1 MTIAFRED
9 KQVKRL
15 DELRAKEAED
25 LAKVLAQRYN
35 LPYVDLS
42 KLPINTDALR
52 LVPEAEARAA
62 NLAAFKVSGKNLFVI
77 FLSPNNPTAQK
88 IIGELQDKNFKVTA
102 YLGSEASLNRALER
116 YQEISE
122 SSQTEAGVIDIANA
136 AINAFIQEI
145 KDLEGIKTRLNTET
159 ALTLKQGGVT
169 NLLEIILAGAIIVR
183 ASDIHLE
190 PEEARLRLRYRLDG
204 VLNDFAFF
212 DRRIFRP
219 LLSRVKLVSGLKL
232 NIKTTA
238 QDGRFSI
245 RLGQNDIEVRTAILP
260 GAYGESIVL
269 RLLNPETLVVEFSDL
284 GMEPKLFDTL
294 KEQIAKPNGLIL
306 LTGPTGSGKT
316 TTLYAIL
323 RVLNTAETKIITI
336 EDPIEYHLA
345 GINQTQVNLDK
356 KYTFLVGLRSA
367 LRQDPD
373 IIMVGEIRDAETAK
387 IAINASL
394 TGHLVLSTL
403 HTNNAAGTIPRLID
417 LGVNPKIIEAALNIA
432 LAQRLV
438 RRLCL
443 ECRESY
449 PPPDKELTLISSILG
464 ALAKKRPA
472 ETRTA
477 LPARLWRPAAAG
489 CRHCHG
495 TGFAGRIGIFEAVV
509 MNAAIAELLIK
520 NPSEREIKHLADA
533 AGLFDLR
540 EDGLLKVLDGVTA
553 LTELERV
560 VDLYAEIL

>member
-1 MTIAFRED
+1 MPLAFRED
-9 KQVKRL
+9 KQQLRL

-25 LAKVLAQRYN
+25 LAKVLAQRYD

-52 LVPEAEARAA
+52 LVPETEARAA
-62 NLAAFKVSGKNLFVI
+62 NLAAFKITGKNLFVVV
-77 FLSPNNPTAQK
+77 LSPNNPTAQK
-88 IIGELQDKNFKVTA
+88 IIRELLDKNFKVA
-102 YLGSEASLNRALER
+102 VYLGSEASLARAFER

-122 SSQTEAGVIDIANA
+122 SSQTEAGVIDIASA
-136 AINAFIQEI
+136 AINTFIQEI
-145 KDLEGIKTRLNTET
+145 NDLDSIRARLDAET

-169 NLLEIILAGAIIVR
+169 NLLEIILAGAIIAR
-183 ASDIHLE
+183 ASDIHVE
-190 PEEARLRLRYRLDG
+190 PEETRLRLRYRLDG
-204 VLNDFAFF
+204 VLNDFTFF
-212 DRRIFRP
+212 DRKIFRP

-269 RLLNPETLVVEFSDL
+269 RLLNPETLVVDFADL
-284 GMEPKLFDTL
+284 GMEQKLFETL

-323 RVLNTAETKIITI
+323 RVLNTADTKIITI

-403 HTNNAAGTIPRLID
+403 HTNNAAGTIPRLVD

-438 RRLCL
+438 RRLCP

-449 PPPDKELTLISSILG
+449 PPSDKEQALIGAILK

-472 ETRTA
+472 EARERPTA
-477 LPARLWRPAAAG
+477 LWRPRG
-489 CRHCHG
+489 CPSCHG

-509 MNAAIAELLIK
+509 MNAAIAELLLK

-533 AGLFDLR
+533 TGLLDLR
-540 EDGLLKVLDGVTA
+540 EDGLLKVLDGITA
-553 LTELERV
+553 LTELGRV

>member
-1 MTIAFRED
+1 MPVDFQED
-9 KQVKRL
+9 KQRLRL
-15 DELRAKEAED
+15 DELRAKEAEA
-25 LAKVLAQRYN
+25 LAETLAQKYQ
-35 LPYVDLS
+35 LPYIDLS

-52 LVPEAEARAA
+52 LVPETEARAA
-62 NLAAFKVSGKNLFVI
+62 NLAAFKVTGKNLFVVV
-77 FLSPNNPTAQK
+77 LSPNNSAAQK
-88 IIGELQDKNFKVTA
+88 IIRELEDKNFKVA
-102 YLGSEASLNRALER
+102 VYLGSEASLARAFER

-122 SSQTEAGVIDIANA
+122 SSQTEAGIVDIASE
-136 AINAFIQEI
+136 AINTFIQEI
-145 KDLEGIKTRLNTET
+145 KDLDSVRARLDAET
-159 ALTLKQGGVT
+159 ALTLKAGGVT

-190 PEEARLRLRYRLDG
+190 PEETRLRLRYRLDG

-212 DRRIFRP
+212 DRKIFRP

-269 RLLNPETLVVEFSDL
+269 RLLNPETLVVEFTDL
-284 GMEPKLFDTL
+284 GMEQKLFGTL

-323 RVLNTAETKIITI
+323 RVLNTADTKIITI
-336 EDPIEYHLA
+336 EDPIEYHLT
-345 GINQTQVNLDK
+345 GVNQTQVNPDK

-403 HTNNAAGTIPRLID
+403 HTNNAAGTIPRLVD

-438 RRLCL
+438 RRLCP

-449 PPPDKELTLISSILG
+449 QPRDKELALISTILG
-464 ALAKKRPA
+464 ALAKKRPGFA
-472 ETRTA
+472 RA
-477 LPARLWRPAAAG
+477 LPAVLWQPAPAG
-489 CRHCHG
+489 CPHCHG
-495 TGFAGRIGIFEAVV
+495 TGFRGRIGIFEAVV
-509 MNAAIAELLIK
+509 MNAAIAELLLK
-520 NPSEREIKHLADA
+520 NPSEREIKHLASA
-533 AGLFDLR
+533 TGLLDLR

-553 LTELERV
+553 LAELERV

>member
-1 MTIAFRED
+1 MPVDFQED
-9 KQVKRL
+9 KQQLRL

-25 LAKVLAQRYN
+25 LAKVLAQRYD
-35 LPYVDLS
+35 LPYIDLS

-52 LVPEAEARAA
+52 LVPETEARTAK
-62 NLAAFKVSGKNLFVI
+62 LAAFKVTGKNLFVI
-77 FLSPNNPTAQK
+77 ILSPNNPAAQK
-88 IIGELQDKNFKVTA
+88 IIEELRDKNFKVA
-102 YLGSEASLNRALER
+102 VYLGSEASLARALER

-122 SSQTEAGVIDIANA
+122 SSQTEAGVIDIASE
-136 AINAFIQEI
+136 AISAFIQEI
-145 KDLEGIKTRLNTET
+145 KNIEGIKTRLDAET

-169 NLLEIILAGAIIVR
+169 NLLEIVLAGAIIVR

-190 PEEARLRLRYRLDG
+190 PEETRLRLRYRLDG

-212 DRRIFRP
+212 DRKIFRP

-269 RLLNPETLVVEFSDL
+269 RLLNPETLTVEFSDL

-356 KYTFLVGLRSA
+356 KYTFLIGLRSA

-403 HTNNAAGTIPRLID
+403 HTNTAAGTIPRLID

-443 ECRESY
+443 KCRESY
-449 PPPDKELTLISSILG
+449 RPSDKELTLIGSILG

-472 ETRTA
+472 EARA
-477 LPARLWRPAAAG
+477 LPTRLWQPAAAG
-489 CRHCHG
+489 CLHCRG

-509 MNAAIAELLIK
+509 TNAAIAELLVK

-533 AGLFDLR
+533 AGLLDLR